1 MLVQADGAD
10 HSRIKSVISRH
21 LTPTALQRLLPALR
35 RATATTVRDRVD
47 AGPFDFM
54 TEIAA
59 ALTLAVLGGLL
70 GVPVADRQQVLR
82 WTAIA
87 FGSTGPSRPASV
99 TALDILEANASL
111 FAYFA
116 DLLRTRRRAPSEDL
130 IGALARPTTD
140 PASELTDEEILF
152 NVHLLLAGGH
162 ETTRQALAGAAAS
175 FHEHPGQW
183 DRLRA
188 DQALLPT
195 AVEEVLRWSA
205 PSLNVMRTATQ
216 DIVVGGRLIREGDR
230 VTMWNPILN
239 RDEYAFPQAETF
251 DVGRDPNRHLSFG
264 MGSHFCLGA
273 WTARQE
279 LHVLLE
285 ELGRSVRRIEI
296 AGPVRRTRSNR
307 TWGYDRLPIQ
317 LLA

>member
-1 MLVQADGAD
+1 
-10 HSRIKSVISRH
+10 
-21 LTPTALQRLLPALR
+21 
-35 RATATTVRDRVD
+35 
-47 AGPFDFM
+47 
-54 TEIAA
+54 
-59 ALTLAVLGGLL
+59 
-70 GVPVADRQQVLR
+70 
-82 WTAIA
+82 
-87 FGSTGPSRPASV
+87 V